1 MNGGC
6 QVKEI
11 LNLII
16 VKSSQSTDRLFYKVD
31 RHKGRVSKWLC
42 LFLFHALA
50 LTPKNA
56 GKDTPKRNNPTK
68 PLFENNLQILQ
79 T

>member
-1 MNGGC
+1 MNGDC

-16 VKSSQSTDRLFYKVD
+16 VKSSQSTDRLFYKAD

-42 LFLFHALA
+42 LFQFLDGGDSGGDA
-50 LTPKNA
+50 KN
-56 GKDTPKRNNPTK
+56 
-68 PLFENNLQILQ
+68 
-79 T
+79 

>member
-1 MNGGC
+1 MNGGW

-31 RHKGRVSKWLC
+31 RHKGKVNKWLC
-42 LFLFHALA
+42 LFYFLPLPKYAIGFLKYQNKNRQTFKRFADDL
-50 LTPKNA
+50 LTVY
-56 GKDTPKRNNPTK
+56 
-68 PLFENNLQILQ
+68 
-79 T
+79 